1 MFEHIS
7 FSNTY
12 ILLERHSNRII
23 AHYAVGEVSTVE
35 LYSDLNEWNCT
46 VYVIYRTGERYSWN
60 SNNLYFPAFYLYG
73 ISVSI
78 ERNYLFAQQDQ
89 NGLACLDLRTGRI
102 IWKNQRKSEYTHIL
116 VCKKTI
122 CCAKGKNE
130 IQSINIADGK
140 VLFSHRVTYSNRF
153 ETLNEKAI
161 INQSFRNRC
170 EVLNPETL
178 EVIETIYLNDTG
190 RNHQMH
196 RSENSGILK

>member
-46 VYVIYRTGERYSWN
+46 VHVIYRTGERYSWN

-78 ERNYLFAQQDQ
+78 EGNYLFAQQDQ

-122 CCAKGKNE
+122 
-130 IQSINIADGK
+130 
-140 VLFSHRVTYSNRF
+140 
-153 ETLNEKAI
+153 
-161 INQSFRNRC
+161 
-170 EVLNPETL
+170 
-178 EVIETIYLNDTG
+178 
-190 RNHQMH
+190 
-196 RSENSGILK
+196 